1 MGKSLLVV
9 ESPTKMKT
17 LSKYLGKDFVIKATY
32 GHIKDLPKS
41 KLGVDV
47 DEGFKPHFHILKG
60 KSKVVD
66 EIKKAGKDA
75 ERILI
80 GSDPDRE
87 GEAIAFHVAE
97 VIGKQDRIERVL
109 FHEITKKG
117 VLDAMKTPLKLDIAK
132 YNAQKARRI
141 LDRLVGYK
149 ISPLLWERVSY
160 GLSAG
165 RVQSVALRL
174 VCDRETEIENFVKEE
189 YWVVD
194 ALLELP
200 SGETFRATLDR
211 RAGEN
216 SGRKTGEKLKIT
228 SQAEA
233 EEVKR
238 YITGKEFTVAKI
250 EHKEKSISPQPAFI
264 TSRLQQEASRMLRMS
279 PKRTMMLAQRLYEGV
294 DIGDDGS
301 VGLITYMRT
310 DSVRVSME
318 AVGEA
323 RQYIKN
329 GYPENYLPEKPN
341 FFRNRKSAQDAH
353 EAIRPTSVFY
363 TPDKVKRY
371 LDKELFALYDLIW
384 KRFVSSQMTQKKIET
399 KTVDVA
405 VGDYIFVARGNT
417 VLFDGFTKIYEEIG
431 EDEEAVATL
440 PDVRKGQALT
450 HKDTLME
457 QRFTNPPPRYSE
469 ASLIRTLES
478 KGIGR
483 PSTYA
488 TIVSTVQER
497 DYVTREKGRL
507 VPTLLGRTVNRLLSE
522 FFPTVLDVGFT
533 AKMEVRLD
541 EIEDGKKDWVRSL
554 EKFNSSFEGE
564 LQSAQQRMKS
574 LKKEE
579 KETDIICDTCG
590 KTMLLRWGK
599 SGEYL
604 VCSGKPECKNKKN
617 ARTEPDGRITIIESV
632 SHGVCPACGGKLIE
646 KKGRFGRFLAC
657 SNYPE
662 CKHTQAFSLG
672 FACPMEGCTGK
683 LVEKTSKKKKKF
695 ISCSEYPKC
704 SFATN
709 KEPAEGEC
717 PTCGAPT
724 LFSFRKNL
732 YCLRKDC
739 GWKSR

>member
-17 LSKYLGKDFVIKATY
+17 LSRYLGKDFIIKATY

-41 KLGVDV
+41 KLGVDI

-66 EIKKAGKDA
+66 EIRKAGKEA

-97 VIGKQDRIERVL
+97 VIGKEDRIERVL

-117 VLDAMKTPLKLDIAK
+117 VLDAMKTPLRLDIAK

-174 VCDRETEIENFVKEE
+174 VCERETEIENFVKEE

-194 ALLELP
+194 VVLELP
-200 SGETFRATLDR
+200 SGESFTATLDR
-211 RAGEN
+211 KAGEAHD
-216 SGRKTGEKLKIT
+216 RKSQEKLKIT

-233 EEVKR
+233 EDIKKHVA
-238 YITGKEFTVAKI
+238 GKEFIVARI
-250 EHKEKSISPQPAFI
+250 EHKEKNISPQPSFI
-264 TSRLQQEASRMLRMS
+264 TSRLQQEASRVLRMS

-294 DIGDDGS
+294 DIGEEGS

-318 AVGEA
+318 AVSEA

-329 GYPENYLPEKPN
+329 SYPEQYLPEKPN
-341 FFRNRKSAQDAH
+341 FYRNRKTAQDAH

-363 TPDKVKRY
+363 TPDKVKPY

-384 KRFVSSQMTQKKIET
+384 KRFVSSQMTQKRVEIKL
-399 KTVDVA
+399 VDVA
-405 VGDYIFVARGNT
+405 AGDYIFAARGNK
-417 VLFDGFTKIYEEIG
+417 VLFDGFTKIYEEVG
-431 EDEEAVATL
+431 EDEEAVASV
-440 PDVRKGQALT
+440 PDVKKNQVLA
-450 HKDTLME
+450 HKDTVME

-497 DYVTREKGRL
+497 DYATKEKGRL
-507 VPTLLGRTVNRLLSE
+507 VPTSLGRTVNRLLSE

-541 EIEDGKKDWVRSL
+541 EIEDGKKDWVKSL
-554 EKFNSSFEGE
+554 EKFNSSFEEE
-564 LQSAQQRMKS
+564 LQGAQERMRS

-579 KETDIICDTCG
+579 KETDIECDKCG
-590 KTMLLRWGK
+590 KKMLLRWGK

-604 VCSGKPECKNKKN
+604 VCSGRPECKNKKN
-617 ARTEPDGRITIIESV
+617 VRTGPDGTITIVESV
-632 SHGVCPACGGKLIE
+632 AHGTCPACGGKLIE

-672 FACPMEGCTGK
+672 YACPVEGCPGK

-717 PTCGAPT
+717 PTCGSPT

>member
-1 MGKSLLVV
+1 MGKSLLIV

-17 LSKYLGKDFVIKATY
+17 LSKYLGKDFIIKATY

-47 DEGFKPHFHILKG
+47 EEGFKPHFHILKG

-66 EIKKAGKDA
+66 EIKKAGKEAD
-75 ERILI
+75 RILI

-97 VIGKQDRIERVL
+97 VLGKEDRIERVL
-109 FHEITKKG
+109 FHEITKRG
-117 VLDAMKTPLKLDIAK
+117 VLDAMKSPSRLDPAK
-132 YNAQKARRI
+132 YDAQKARRI

-174 VCDRETEIENFVKEE
+174 VCDREAEIEGFVREE

-194 ALLELP
+194 AILALP
-200 SGETFRATLDR
+200 TGETFTATLERKGADKIKIR
-211 RAGEN
+211 SGEEAAYIKDYIAGRDFIVTRVET
-216 SGRKTGEKLKIT
+216 K
-228 SQAEA
+228 
-233 EEVKR
+233 
-238 YITGKEFTVAKI
+238 GKN
-250 EHKEKSISPQPAFI
+250 ISPQPAFI
-264 TSRLQQEASRMLRMS
+264 TSRLQQEASRMLRFS
-279 PKRTMMLAQRLYEGV
+279 PKRTMMLAQRLYEGI
-294 DIGDDGS
+294 DMGEEGP

-323 RQYIKN
+323 REFIKKSFGDQYI
-329 GYPENYLPEKPN
+329 PAKPN
-341 FFRNRKSAQDAH
+341 FYRNKKSAQDAH
-353 EAIRPTSVFY
+353 EAIRPTSVLF
-363 TPDKVKRY
+363 TPEKVKPY

-384 KRFVSSQMTQKKIET
+384 KRFVSSQMTQKKVET
-399 KTVDVA
+399 KTVDASAGEYV
-405 VGDYIFVARGNT
+405 FVARGT
-417 VLFDGFTKIYEEIG
+417 DVLFDGFTRIYEEVG
-431 EDEEAVATL
+431 EDEEAESSLPPVA
-440 PDVRKGQALT
+440 KGWKVDL
-450 HKDTLME
+450 KDTVME
-457 QRFTNPPPRYSE
+457 QRFTSPPPRFSE

-497 DYVTREKGRL
+497 DYVNREKGRL
-507 VPTLLGRTVNRLLSE
+507 VPTPLGRTVNKLLSQ
-522 FFPTVLDVGFT
+522 FFPMVLDVGFT
-533 AKMEVRLD
+533 AKMEARLD
-541 EIEDGKKDWVRSL
+541 EIEDGKKDWARSL
-554 EKFNSSFEGE
+554 EKFNSAFEGE
-564 LQSAQQRMKS
+564 LQSAQQQMKS

-579 KETDIICDTCG
+579 KETDIDCDKCG
-590 KTMLLRWGK
+590 KKMLLRWGK

-617 ARTEPDGRITIIESV
+617 VKVGGDGKITIVESEAK
-632 SHGVCPACGGKLIE
+632 GICPKCQGKLIE
-646 KKGRFGRFLAC
+646 KKGKFGRFLAC

-662 CKHTQAFSLG
+662 CKHTQAYSLG
-672 FACPMEGCTGK
+672 YSCPLEGCPGK
-683 LVEKTSKKKKKF
+683 LVEKTSKMKKKF
-695 ISCSEYPKC
+695 VSCSEYPKC

-709 KEPAEGEC
+709 REPVEGQC
-717 PTCGAPT
+717 PVCGAPT

-732 YCLRKDC
+732 FCLRKDC